1 MRPRR
6 SAPAAAGALLAT
18 LLALTSCGGPAERE
32 AGDRRAGCI
41 RDFSPDQD
49 YFPVKSKVTHA
60 TNFTLRYEKSYQV
73 LTVRQPYPKAAPES
87 YVLVRCG
94 APKPRLTGELAKAQQ
109 ITVPVRSL
117 YSASTTQLP
126 LLTETGAAG
135 VLTGVADGAYVVS
148 PDIRRRIDAG
158 RVGQYARGGGI
169 ATEKVI
175 GARPDVLVSAGYDDP
190 QYPKLRRAGIPVV
203 SDAEWLESTPLGR
216 AEWIKAMAA
225 LTGSER
231 RANQVF
237 DGVVTGYTRAARA
250 AAGYGAPVKV
260 LSGSMY
266 EGTWFMAAGGS
277 YVGRLIRD
285 AGGTY
290 PWAGRT
296 GTGSLQLSFET
307 VYAKGG
313 DARIWLTDQTWRTT
327 ADAKAAHSGF
337 GRLAAVTDGEVWTN
351 TKALGP
357 GGGNDFYQR
366 GVLHPDLVLA
376 DLTAILHPDRSPGQ
390 HRFTFYRK
398 VSRG

>member
-1 MRPRR
+1 MLRR
-6 SAPAAAGALLAT
+6 SSRPLAAGLLAGALV
-18 LLALTSCGGPAERE
+18 LTACGGPDKPGAE
-32 AGDRRAGCI
+32 AGREGCI
-41 RDFSPDQD
+41 RHFSPDKD

-60 TNFTLRYEKSYQV
+60 ANFSLRYEKSYQI
-73 LTVRQPYPKAAPES
+73 LTVRQPYPQAAPES
-87 YVLVRCG
+87 YVLVKCG
-94 APKPRLTGELAKAQQ
+94 APAPHLTGELAKAQHL
-109 ITVPVRSL
+109 TVPVRSL

-126 LLTETGAAG
+126 LLTETGSAG
-135 VLTGVADGAYVVS
+135 VLTGVADGTQVVS
-148 PDIRRRIDAG
+148 PDIRRKVDAG
-158 RVGQYARGGGI
+158 RISQYARGGTI
-169 ATEKVI
+169 TTEKVI
-175 GARPDVLVSAGYDDP
+175 GAHPDVLVAAGFDDP

-225 LTGSER
+225 LTGTER
-231 RANQVF
+231 RAGQVF
-237 DGVVTGYTRAARA
+237 DGVVAGYTKAARA
-250 AAGYGAPVKV
+250 AAGPGKPVKV

-266 EGTWFMAAGGS
+266 QGTWFMAAGGS

-290 PWAGRT
+290 PWARRT
-296 GTGSLQLSFET
+296 GTGSLQLGFET

-313 DARIWLTDQTWRTT
+313 DARIWLTDQKWRTT
-327 ADAKAAHSGF
+327 ADAGAANPRYAH
-337 GRLAAVTDGEVWTN
+337 LAAVTDGEVWTN

-376 DLTAILHPDRSPGQ
+376 DLTAILHPDRLPG

-398 VSRG
+398 VPRG